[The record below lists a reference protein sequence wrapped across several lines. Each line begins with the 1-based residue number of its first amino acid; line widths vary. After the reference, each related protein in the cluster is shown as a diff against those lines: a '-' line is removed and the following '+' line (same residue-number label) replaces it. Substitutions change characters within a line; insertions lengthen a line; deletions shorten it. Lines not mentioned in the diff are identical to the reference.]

1 MRALDDGNRTV
12 LDRGSGVYVH
22 DHDGNRLLDGPG
34 GMWCVNAGH
43 GCEAIIDAITEQLR
57 RLSYASPWELANAPA
72 AELAARLAE
81 LSPGDLNRVMFT
93 TGGSTAVDTALRF
106 VGFYNNFLGRPDK
119 KHVISR
125 ESAYHGSTYLAA
137 SVSGKERDRS
147 WFDFATDFVH
157 HLPLPGDR
165 GVEELEAKILEIGAD
180 RVGAFIAEPVMG
192 AAGVIVPPHGYLAG
206 CREVCTRHDVIY
218 ISDEVVTAFGRLG
231 HWFASED
238 VFDFVPDIITTAKGI
253 TSGYL
258 PLGAVLISE
267 RLLAEFGANTD
278 AERVIFANGFT
289 YSGHPVVC
297 VAALANLSFMESNGL
312 LEHVRDVGPYFQER
326 LRELLDLPLVAEVR
340 GVGLMAAVECSLGGV
355 GADDAVLSQDY
366 EIGRLVNRHCQ
377 RLGLLVRPLINTC
390 VMSPP
395 LVIDRAQI
403 DQLVSMLR
411 QGIELATK
419 ELTGAGR

>member
-1 MRALDDGNRTV
+1 MRQQPPQDSEIERLQREDKRQLHPWSDLRALDDGNRTV

-180 RVGAFIAEPVMG
+180 RLGAFITEPVMG

-231 HWFASED
+231 HWFASEGRIRLRPRHHHHRQGHHVRLPATGRRAD
-238 VFDFVPDIITTAKGI
+238 LRAITCRIRRQHRCRACDLRQRLHLFW
-253 TSGYL
+253 TSGCL
-258 PLGAVLISE
+258 RRRAGQPELHGEQRPPGA
-267 RLLAEFGANTD
+267 
-278 AERVIFANGFT
+278 
-289 YSGHPVVC
+289 
-297 VAALANLSFMESNGL
+297 
-312 LEHVRDVGPYFQER
+312 
-326 LRELLDLPLVAEVR
+326 
-340 GVGLMAAVECSLGGV
+340 
-355 GADDAVLSQDY
+355 
-366 EIGRLVNRHCQ
+366 
-377 RLGLLVRPLINTC
+377 RP
-390 VMSPP
+390 
-395 LVIDRAQI
+395 
-403 DQLVSMLR
+403 
-411 QGIELATK
+411 
-419 ELTGAGR
+419 